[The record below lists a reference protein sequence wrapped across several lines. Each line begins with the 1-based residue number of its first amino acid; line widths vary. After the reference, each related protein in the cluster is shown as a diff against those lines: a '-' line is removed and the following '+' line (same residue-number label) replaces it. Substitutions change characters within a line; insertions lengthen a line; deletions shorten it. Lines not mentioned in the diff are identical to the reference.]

1 MNELLSKR
9 QCGVLFVI
17 DVDHFKAIN
26 DRYGHLAGDGVL
38 QEIAHALTDMTL
50 CNDVIGRIGGD
61 EFVILCRSGKGP
73 ILWNP
78 AAVRSNSISGICRVP
93 SLWKTA
99 CPSRFAEAV
108 IKRGTITAACLT
120 VRTSAC

>member
-61 EFVILCRSGKGP
+61 EFVIFMPIRQGP
-73 ILWNP
+73 DFVESR
-78 AAVRSNSISGICRVP
+78 AVRSNSISGICRVP
-93 SLWKTA
+93 SLWKA
-99 CPSRFAEAV
+99 VCPSRFAEAV